1 VTALVVLR
9 LIAAAVTPL
18 TFDET
23 YYWIWAKHLSGGYYD
38 HPPMVAVVIRL
49 GTMIAGDNAFGV
61 RLVSILLALPMSWA
75 IYRTAQI
82 FFDGTR
88 IAAASTIFLNAT
100 LMASVGT
107 TIVTPDAPLMVAASF
122 VLLGLAKVWQTDRGV
137 WWLAVGVAVGCGLL
151 SKYTALFFG
160 AQILLWLL
168 LMKDQR
174 RWLASPWPYLGGI
187 LAFAIFSPVIL
198 WNADH
203 EWVSFIKQLGR
214 ARVEGITLKYLGE
227 MIPTQFVFA
236 TPSSS
241 FSVCSGSMRWPR
253 EGCECCGRYA
263 GQHQRLDDLPLF
275 RLAFAA
281 CRVEANWLGPIY
293 PAFAIAAAY
302 AAWGTAW
309 NPREQRTMT
318 WSRNL
323 ALPIGVALFVV
334 LIVQTNTGL
343 FTGFRRDATVRSVGV
358 GWPDLAKEIE
368 ALRIKHHANCVMAA
382 DYGTTSWLMFY
393 LPKGTCV
400 AQYQQ
405 RYRWTFMNEP
415 DANLLKGRALLIGPV
430 GAIIPPRAS
439 YARVET
445 LAELVRKRGGVAIE
459 TYQATLLE
467 DPRGEVLIDQ
477 SLRSLADRSNSRF
490 KPFNSQRNSHASLMI
505 CAQCA
510 EMMRERL

>member
-1 VTALVVLR
+1 MIPSEAKLARGTIITVAALVVFR

-18 TFDET
+18 TFDEA
-23 YYWIWAKHLSGGYYD
+23 YYWTWAKHLSGGYYD

-49 GTMIAGDNAFGV
+49 GIMIAGDTGFGV

-75 IYRTAQI
+75 IYRAAHI
-82 FFDGTR
+82 LFADAR
-88 IAAASTIFLNAT
+88 IAAASAIFLNAT

-122 VLLGLAKVWQTDRGV
+122 VLYTLAKVWQTGRGI
-137 WWLAVGVAVGCGLL
+137 WWLVACVAVGCGLL

-174 RWLASPWPYLGGI
+174 RWLASPWPYLGGVV
-187 LAFAIFSPVIL
+187 AFAIFAPVIL

-227 MIPTQFVFA
+227 MIPTQFAFA
-236 TPSSS
+236 TPSVFILGVFGLYALAKGRASNAAGAALVS
-241 FSVCSGSMRWPR
+241 ISVWMIFLYFVWHSLH
-253 EGCECCGRYA
+253 A
-263 GQHQRLDDLPLF
+263 
-275 RLAFAA
+275 
-281 CRVEANWLGPIY
+281 RVEANWLGPVY

-302 AAWGTAW
+302 AAWGTTW
-309 NPREQRTMT
+309 NPREQRTMN
-318 WSRNL
+318 WSRKL
-323 ALPIGVALFVV
+323 ALPVGVALFAV

-358 GWPDLAKEIE
+358 GWPEMAQEIE
-368 ALRIKHHANCVMAA
+368 ALRVKHNANCVMAA

-405 RYRWTFMNEP
+405 RYRWTFMDEP
-415 DANLLKGRALLIGPV
+415 DATLLKGRAILIGPV
-430 GAIIPPRAS
+430 GAITPPRAN
-439 YARVET
+439 YARVEK
-445 LAELVRKRGGVAIE
+445 LADLSRKRGGVAIE
-459 TYQATLLE
+459 TYQADLLE
-467 DPRGEVLIDQ
+467 DPRGEVL
-477 SLRSLADRSNSRF
+477 DRR
-490 KPFNSQRNSHASLMI
+490 KPPELGGPV
-505 CAQCA
+505 
-510 EMMRERL
+510 